1 MKRLKVILTLLV
13 TGIIVFLLGKWSTT
27 LAPHLDEPREV
38 VNVYTLKLDEDLE
51 KFRNKDNSF
60 KDNQEEAL
68 SFYYRLLFFSRKQ
81 VLDQSKSE
89 NTSKHIEY
97 NKAFIAL
104 YTDRTKQLIEKT
116 LNKYEWDEIELALIE
131 EEIQFIKDH
140 SSILKEVEN
149 QMTIYQDDIDLYR
162 EASKLYERASR
173 YQYTNYSLYA
183 NFPLYVAN
191 NFIQDAKSYLDK
203 IRYPSFTRNCTVLRG
218 NLGQIERLM
227 KDEQIRY
234 ISQKVDEHIGSYYS
248 GYTYYSSYK
257 SNVFDKLASQL
268 LDIVENITNNT
279 SYTKE
284 GLTYKLN
291 PIAIKIM
298 NDRERAY
305 YYLK

>member
-27 LAPHLDEPREV
+27 LAPQLNKPREV

-51 KFRNKDNSF
+51 KFRKNENTF
-60 KDNQEEAL
+60 KVNQEEVL
-68 SFYYRLLFFSRKQ
+68 GVYYRLLFFSRKQ

-116 LNKYEWDEIELALIE
+116 LNKNEWNEIELVPIE
-131 EEIQFIKDH
+131 NEIQFIKDH
-140 SSILKEVEN
+140 SSIFKEVEN
-149 QMTIYQDDIDLYR
+149 QMTIYQDDIDLHR
-162 EASKLYERASR
+162 EASKFYERASR
-173 YQYTNYSLYA
+173 YEYTNYSLYA
-183 NFPLYVAN
+183 DFPLNIAN
-191 NFIQDAKSYLDK
+191 SFIQDANLYSNE
-203 IRYPSFTRNCTVLRG
+203 IRYGRFIKNCTVLRG
-218 NLGQIERLM
+218 NLSQIERMM

-257 SNVFDKLASQL
+257 SNVFDKLASQF

-279 SYTKE
+279 SYTEE
-284 GLTYKLN
+284 GLTYILN
-291 PIAIKIM
+291 PIVQKIV
-298 NDRERAY
+298 NDRDRAY